1 MSEVELNCGHD
12 MKVLVVDDNEVNAM
26 VVSSMLELYDM
37 KVTEV
42 YSGKDAI
49 DKAKNDDYDI
59 IFMDYLMPE
68 MNGIEATEE
77 IRKLAKVKRPLIV
90 VLSADSTQELKKK
103 FEKSGVD
110 DVIAKPLEAEKLND
124 ILTKWGKIE
133 QISQHENA
141 TKEEIDVVSL
151 FSHVVGLDVEKG
163 LSHMANSADNYIKV
177 IEVAIQNIEE
187 QRRQLQLYRLSQVQ
201 PSSMKLSFHSL
212 KGIFLN
218 LGAHHLSEQSQNLE
232 LACVNRDLE
241 LLGERLEQYL
251 SLLDDM
257 IDGLKKGMSK
267 YDHNYSF
274 GEEKYE
280 PLPQEEYD
288 YIFQVVVEGL
298 KRYEYNELREGLKKL
313 INASQGEQ
321 RERWMEV
328 AKLVQVFKYE
338 EALKLI
344 DVKE

>member
-163 LSHMANSADNYIKV
+163 LSHTANSADNYIKV

>member
-141 TKEEIDVVSL
+141 TNEEIDVVSL

>member
-141 TKEEIDVVSL
+141 TNEEIDVVSL

-232 LACVNRDLE
+232 LACVNLDLE